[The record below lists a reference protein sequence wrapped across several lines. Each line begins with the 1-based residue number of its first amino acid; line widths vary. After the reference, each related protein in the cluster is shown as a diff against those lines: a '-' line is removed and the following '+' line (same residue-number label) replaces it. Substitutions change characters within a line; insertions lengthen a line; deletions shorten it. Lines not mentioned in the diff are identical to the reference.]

1 MRGFQKIISHIFNSD
16 IKLPKSID
24 KDTYHFFSPINAVI
38 PPKTKLKVDTGIK
51 VIFPNTE
58 ALAFRRDNHLTMD
71 HKINPNKKFLTNEF
85 DAILTLVNNLD
96 REVIVNKGDI
106 LCQAMFE
113 KV

>member
-1 MRGFQKIISHIFNSD
+1 M
-16 IKLPKSID
+16 PKSID
-24 KDTYHFFSPINAVI
+24 LNNYHFFSPISAVI
-38 PPKTKLKVDTGIK
+38 PPNSELKVDTGIK

-58 ALAFRRDNHLTMD
+58 SLIFKRDNHLILD
-71 HKINPNKKFLTNEF
+71 HKIEPNKNHINNEF

-96 REVIVNKGDI
+96 REVVVNKGDF